1 MKENRGEITMKEDK
15 HRLCARVVAGVS
27 WLAKL
32 RLRKGPV
39 AADSGEARR
48 CVHNRYCPK
57 HNSVLS
63 NPPD

>member
-1 MKENRGEITMKEDK
+1 MKENRGEITMKEHK

-39 AADSGEARR
+39 AADTSAKPGGVFTIDTVQSIIA
-48 CVHNRYCPK
+48 C
-57 HNSVLS
+57 
-63 NPPD
+63 